1 MTWTTAR
8 PTTAGTHSNKNGAML
23 RCPRQD
29 MGHSQLGRLSHMISK
44 PPACQGCPA
53 YTTSQ
58 YWVPDMYVPGSK
70 VLILQGEVSEYDV
83 KGQQVINRIGQGRY
97 ETCAGDVQPF
107 QGPDGYDLFRCGRPF
122 AGLAGLEQQSC
133 SLASTLRC
141 ITGLTGK
148 AQQEA
153 AAYCQHTHFHPPASI
168 ELVVALGSVAAQAMG
183 LEGKIE
189 QWRGH
194 VL

>member
-1 MTWTTAR
+1 
-8 PTTAGTHSNKNGAML
+8 
-23 RCPRQD
+23 
-29 MGHSQLGRLSHMISK
+29 MIPK
-44 PPACQGCPA
+44 PASCVGCVA
-53 YTTSQ
+53 YTNSQ

-70 VLILQGEVSEYDV
+70 VLVLQEEVSEYDV

-97 ETCAGDVQPF
+97 ETRTGDVQPF

-153 AAYCQHTHFHPPASI
+153 ATHCQHTHFHPPESI
-168 ELVVALGSVAAQAMG
+168 ELVVALGPVAAQAMG

-194 VL
+194 VLSGN

>member
-1 MTWTTAR
+1 
-8 PTTAGTHSNKNGAML
+8 
-23 RCPRQD
+23 
-29 MGHSQLGRLSHMISK
+29 MIPK
-44 PPACQGCPA
+44 PASCVGCPA
-53 YTTSQ
+53 CTTSQ

-70 VLILQGEVSEYDV
+70 VLVLQEEVSEYDV
-83 KGQQVINRIGQGRY
+83 KGQQVINRIGPGRY
-97 ETCAGDVQPF
+97 ETRTGDVQPF
-107 QGPDGYDLFRCGRPF
+107 QGPDGYDLFRCGRSF

-133 SLASTLRC
+133 SLASAVRC
-141 ITGLTGK
+141 VTGLTGK

-153 AAYCQHTHFHPPASI
+153 ATFCQHTHFHPPASI
-168 ELVVALGSVAAQAMG
+168 ELVVALGPVAAQAMG

>member
-1 MTWTTAR
+1 
-8 PTTAGTHSNKNGAML
+8 
-23 RCPRQD
+23 
-29 MGHSQLGRLSHMISK
+29 MIPK
-44 PPACQGCPA
+44 PASCVGCPA
-53 YTTSQ
+53 HTTSQ
-58 YWVPDMYVPGSK
+58 HWVPDVYVPGSK
-70 VLILQGEVSEYDV
+70 VLVLQGEVSEYDV
-83 KGQQVINRIGQGRY
+83 KGQQVINRIGPGRY
-97 ETCAGDVQPF
+97 ETRTGDVQPF
-107 QGPDGYDLFRCGRPF
+107 QGPDGYDLFRCGRSF

-133 SLASTLRC
+133 SLASAVRC

-153 AAYCQHTHFHPPASI
+153 ATFCQHTHFHPPQSV
-168 ELVVALGSVAAQAMG
+168 ELVVALGPVAAQAMG

>member
-1 MTWTTAR
+1 MK
-8 PTTAGTHSNKNGAML
+8 HVQEMF
-23 RCPRQD
+23 
-29 MGHSQLGRLSHMISK
+29 SH
-44 PPACQGCPA
+44 
-53 YTTSQ
+53 
-58 YWVPDMYVPGSK
+58 
-70 VLILQGEVSEYDV
+70 
-83 KGQQVINRIGQGRY
+83 
-97 ETCAGDVQPF
+97 F

-133 SLASTLRC
+133 SLACTSTC

-168 ELVVALGSVAAQAMG
+168 ELLVVALAAQAMG

-189 QWRGH
+189 QWRGM
-194 VL
+194 

>member
-1 MTWTTAR
+1 
-8 PTTAGTHSNKNGAML
+8 
-23 RCPRQD
+23 
-29 MGHSQLGRLSHMISK
+29 MIPK
-44 PPACQGCPA
+44 PASCVGCPA
-53 YTTSQ
+53 YSNSQ
-58 YWVPDMYVPGSK
+58 HWVPDVCVAGSR
-70 VLILQGEVSEYDV
+70 VLVLQGEVSEYDV
-83 KGQQVINRIGQGRY
+83 RGQQVINRIGQGRY

-133 SLASTLRC
+133 SLASTVRC
-141 ITGLTGK
+141 LTGLTGK

-153 AAYCQHTHFHPPASI
+153 ATHCQHTHFHPPESI
-168 ELVVALGSVAAQAMG
+168 ELVVALGPVAAQVMG

-194 VL
+194 VLSGN

>member
-1 MTWTTAR
+1 
-8 PTTAGTHSNKNGAML
+8 
-23 RCPRQD
+23 
-29 MGHSQLGRLSHMISK
+29 MIPK
-44 PPACQGCPA
+44 PASCVGCAA

-58 YWVPDMYVPGSK
+58 HWVPDVYVPGSK
-70 VLILQGEVSEYDV
+70 VLVLQGEVSEYDV

-97 ETCAGDVQPF
+97 ETRTGDVQPF
-107 QGPDGYDLFRCGRPF
+107 QGPDGYDLFRCGRSF

-133 SLASTLRC
+133 SLASAVRC
-141 ITGLTGK
+141 LTGLTGK

-153 AAYCQHTHFHPPASI
+153 ATFCQHTHFHPPASV
-168 ELVVALGSVAAQAMG
+168 ELVVVLGPVAAQGMG